1 MLRTSPLGV
10 VVLVCHALWASAG
23 DLAPVDP
30 YWTLIH
36 DDAVLNDLKLT
47 AEQRKSWRAV
57 LDPLDLRF
65 FPLRNQA
72 AAEAEKGL
80 AAIVADA
87 RSQLAKIL
95 KPQQA
100 LRLEQIVVRAQG
112 PAALLRDDLANRL
125 KLTRQQLEEV
135 RQAIQTARDGRLK
148 LQSELRAA
156 KIATP
161 AAERALAAL
170 NIAERDAVNAALLAE
185 QKQQLVSLLARDF
198 DLAKLGRTRFK
209 APDLVGDSDAWLGSP
224 PLSPAD
230 LRGRVVVVHFFAF
243 GCINCIHNYPTYRQ
257 WQAELAGKDVQII
270 GIHTPETK
278 SEHNVETLKT
288 KLAAERLEFPV
299 LVDNERANWNA
310 WGNSMWPSVYI
321 LDRRGYVRDFWAGEL
336 RWQGATGD
344 ASLRKTIESLVA
356 EGH

>member
-1 MLRTSPLGV
+1 
-10 VVLVCHALWASAG
+10 
-23 DLAPVDP
+23 
-30 YWTLIH
+30 
-36 DDAVLNDLKLT
+36 
-47 AEQRKSWRAV
+47 
-57 LDPLDLRF
+57 
-65 FPLRNQA
+65 
-72 AAEAEKGL
+72 
-80 AAIVADA
+80 
-87 RSQLAKIL
+87 
-95 KPQQA
+95 
-100 LRLEQIVVRAQG
+100 
-112 PAALLRDDLANRL
+112 
-125 KLTRQQLEEV
+125 
-135 RQAIQTARDGRLK
+135 
-148 LQSELRAA
+148 LRAA

-170 NIAERDAVNAALLAE
+170 NIAERDAVNAVLLAE
-185 QKQQLVSLLARDF
+185 QKQQLVGLLARDF